1 MNEASAMFFGHLLLM
16 VKIGEPTTQFL
27 SRHRHDLMRKL
38 AELFR

>member
-1 MNEASAMFFGHLLLM
+1 MFFSHLLLV
-16 VKIGEPTTQFL
+16 VKVGEPARQFV